1 MNPVTRLVK
10 PSPVMNVEI
19 LLILEVIL
27 LINLMSIIIT
37 IMIHQ
42 VQHLLDKQAGF
53 VPTAWVRDPPPRFKN
68 IVL

>member
-1 MNPVTRLVK
+1 MNPVTHLVK
-10 PSPVMNVEI
+10 RDPVMIVET
-19 LLILEVIL
+19 LLILEVIP

-42 VQHLLDKQAGF
+42 VQHLLDRQAGF